1 MNKRLPNTGK
11 NFAKQ
16 IADLLTVQL
25 LGPLIP
31 IILKEA
37 AEEYL
42 AYVKLNKAYKTY
54 IGVRTF
60 INHLFKYFSQL
71 RKLETIKQ
79 KDIQVFLSSLRK
91 NAPLAV
97 ENYYRIGRTFFN
109 WLIKQNYLRQNPFIG
124 IELPKRQIKKPAF
137 FCLQEAQLIWNKL
150 EEMGKVIIKNIMIVA
165 FFTGMRFGEL
175 TNLKW
180 RSINLKER
188 LIIVGE
194 TFVTKTKRTR
204 VIPMN
209 DVVYNLLN
217 DLKSKLSNNKKI
229 DDEYVFSKK
238 NKKKLTV
245 DWVSKSFKKAV
256 RELGMDD
263 SIHLYSTR
271 HSAASHLV
279 SKGSNIFAIKEIL
292 GHQSILTTQIYT
304 HLNIDDL
311 RKAIE

>member
-1 MNKRLPNTGK
+1 MQNKFPNTDK

-16 IADLLTVQL
+16 IVTLLTEQL
-25 LGPLIP
+25 LGP
-31 IILKEA
+31 IILIVLKDA
-37 AEEYL
+37 VEEYL
-42 AYVKLNKAYKTY
+42 AYLKINKAHKTF
-54 IGVRTF
+54 IGAQTF
-60 INHLFKYFSQL
+60 INHLLKYFSPL
-71 RKLETIKQ
+71 RKVETIKQ
-79 KDIQVFLSSLRK
+79 KDVQSFLFSLRK
-91 NAPLAV
+91 NAPLAIA
-97 ENYYRIGRTFFN
+97 NYHRIGKTFFN
-109 WLIKQNYLRQNPFIG
+109 WLIKQNYLRHNPFVG
-124 IELPKRQIKKPAF
+124 IEIPRRQQVKPAF
-137 FCLQEAQLIWNKL
+137 YSLQVAQLIWNKL
-150 EEMGKVIIKNIMIVA
+150 EEMGKVIIKNIIIVA

-217 DLKSKLSNNKKI
+217 DLKSKLGNNKKI

-245 DWVSKSFKKAV
+245 DWISKSFKKAV
-256 RELGMDD
+256 RELGMDE

-271 HSAASHLV
+271 HSAAVPFS
-279 SKGSNIFAIKEIL
+279 FQRC
-292 GHQSILTTQIYT
+292 QSYMQ
-304 HLNIDDL
+304 
-311 RKAIE
+311 